1 MDSKGLVKHKRGLH
15 KEFVLY
21 SEAFFQEAKRELAKI
36 DRYGGTT
43 TFVLID
49 PIIDSSESIDD
60 YMEFLYHA
68 IKNELRCSDSL
79 YLLSNQR
86 LCAILSNT
94 HEAGGDQAVYRIK
107 RRISAISK
115 INNQP
120 VAMSVGTV
128 SAWPGHF
135 NSVEDL
141 IKELESDLKRDRKC
155 QFLPDKALRD
165 ERPLV
170 CLLFEDEKPLEITS
184 RLLSNFKISHSQED
198 VASAQMVI
206 AGRDSSGFITNLIRK
221 NSKLKH
227 KITLTTD
234 ERELVIYSSQKLD
247 ASKIVFVLYG
257 HPEGVPVDHKKY
269 KDVLSSIGSSTHQ
282 LNQPLQIMMGK
293 LEILQLDI
301 SLEKEVSTEQL
312 KKTISEIKE
321 QVHYAAEI
329 NNKINRLSK
338 L

>member
-1 MDSKGLVKHKRGLH
+1 MDSKGLVKYKKDVD
-15 KEFVLY
+15 KEFILY
-21 SEAFFQEAKRELAKI
+21 SEAFFKEAKRELARI

-60 YMEFLYHA
+60 YIEFLYHA

-79 YLLSNQR
+79 YLLSNHR

-115 INNQP
+115 INDQP

-128 SAWPGHF
+128 SVWPGHF

-141 IKELESDLKRDRKC
+141 INELENDLKRDRKC
-155 QFLPDKALRD
+155 QFLPDKALHV

-170 CLLFEDEKPLEITS
+170 CILSENESPLELIS
-184 RLLSNFKISHSQED
+184 RLSSNFQISQSQED
-198 VASAQMVI
+198 VANAQMVI
-206 AGRDSSGFITNLIRK
+206 VGRDSSSLITNLIRK
-221 NSKLKH
+221 NGKLKH

-234 ERELVIYSSQKLD
+234 DRELVIYSSRKVD
-247 ASKIVFVLYG
+247 ASRIVSVLYG
-257 HPEGVPVDHKKY
+257 PQEGVRVDHKKY

-301 SLEKEVSTEQL
+301 SSDREISKEQL
-312 KKTISEIKE
+312 KETISEIKE